1 MPVERISKSFKDISL
16 SLKVNPIN
24 YDLIAVKNETAIAR
38 SIRNLIYTYPG
49 EKFFNPDLGS
59 RVSRQLFENFSD
71 ITAINIQSEIENTI
85 QNYETRVDLIRV
97 RVKPNFDNLQYNVTI
112 QYRIVGIN
120 VPAQELSF
128 ALQSV
133 R

>member
-24 YDLIAVKNETAIAR
+24 YDLIVVKNETAIAR

-85 QNYETRVDLIRV
+85 QNYEPRVDLIRV

>member
-24 YDLIAVKNETAIAR
+24 YDLITVKNETAVAR

-85 QNYETRVDLIRV
+85 QNYEPRVDLIRV
-97 RVKPNFDNLQYNVTI
+97 RVEPNFDNLQYNVTI